1 MSFPIFML
9 NQDVDFCQNK
19 HWKNLLITNVR
30 CLSPFSW
37 KNQGTSRSSILGEA
51 DVNLAEF
58 AEALKPASI
67 ALPLRGSDSGM
78 LLHVW
83 ILENVSFAIIVIIE
97 KKLVLLYGEN
107 HFNSFVLFFV
117 DIVAVFSL
125 MWFFDQTIS
134 DHGTTSHYKNW
145 FQVCSPCNNIFILHK
160 KLLVL
165 SF

>member
-1 MSFPIFML
+1 ML
-9 NQDVDFCQNK
+9 NQDVAFCQNK

-58 AEALKPASI
+58 AEALKPVSI
-67 ALPLRGSDSGM
+67 ALPLRGSVSGM

-83 ILENVSFAIIVIIE
+83 ILENVSFTIIVIIE
-97 KKLVLLYGEN
+97 KKTSITLWWESFQQFCSLFCWHCCCLFPNVVLWSN
-107 HFNSFVLFFV
+107 HFRSRHN
-117 DIVAVFSL
+117 FSL
-125 MWFFDQTIS
+125 QKLVSGLLTMQQYI
-134 DHGTTSHYKNW
+134 
-145 FQVCSPCNNIFILHK
+145 ILNK